1 MNNMMGLIYTNANE
15 PLGELTSV
23 RGTAALPVCAR
34 YRVIDFILSS
44 LVSSGARNVGII
56 MQKNYHSLME
66 HLGSGKEWDLH
77 GKHQGLAIL
86 PPFLTHDNVGVY
98 AGFMDAVKSNLTYL
112 RQSRE
117 RYVLVTETGM
127 VYNARYDDMLKQH
140 VSTGADVTLMYTD
153 DPGVVRSGNSGRYL
167 DVDVNGRV
175 KDIEVEPSLAHYCNT
190 FMECFLIRR
199 ELLIDLVDRALSR
212 AQYHFVRDVLISA
225 LRDGSLKIYGWR
237 NPGKVWKL
245 DSVQAYFN
253 CSMDLLKPEVRK
265 ELFNTERPVWGKQRD
280 DMPTRYAPGAV
291 VKNSLLADGCVIE
304 GTVENSIIFRGV
316 RVQKGAVVRNAIVM
330 QDGYI
335 MSNTELEGCVLD
347 KGVIVREGTRLIAP
361 ATYPTVIG
369 KNMII

>member
-1 MNNMMGLIYTNANE
+1 MNNMMGLIYTTANDS
-15 PLGELTSV
+15 LDALTSV
-23 RGTAALPVCAR
+23 RGTAAVPVCAR
-34 YRVIDFILSS
+34 YRVIDFLLSS
-44 LVSSGARNVGII
+44 LASSGARNIGVI

-98 AGFMDAVKSNLTYL
+98 GGFMDAVKSNLSYL
-112 RQSRE
+112 RQCRE
-117 RYVLVTETGM
+117 RYVMVTETGM

-140 VSTGADVTLMYTD
+140 IKTGADVTLMYTD
-153 DPGVVRSGNSGRYL
+153 DPCVVRSGNSGRYL

-175 KDIEVEPSLAHYCNT
+175 KDIEVEPALAHYRNT
-190 FMECFLIRR
+190 FMEAFLIRR
-199 ELLIDLVDRALSR
+199 ELLIDLVDRALAR

-237 NPGKVWKL
+237 NPGKVWKI

-253 CSMDLLKPEVRK
+253 CSMDLLKPEIRK
-265 ELFNTERPVWGKQRD
+265 ELFSTERPIWGKQRD

-291 VKNSLLADGCVIE
+291 VKNSILADGCVIE

-316 RVQKGAVVRNAIVM
+316 RVQKGAVVKNAIIM

-335 MSNTELEGCVLD
+335 MSNTHLECCILD
-347 KGVIVREGTRLIAP
+347 KGVIVREGTKLIAP

-369 KNMII
+369 KNTIL

>member
-1 MNNMMGLIYTNANE
+1 MNNMMGLIYTTANDS
-15 PLGELTSV
+15 LGALTEV
-23 RGTAALPVCAR
+23 RGAAAVPVCAR
-34 YRVIDFILSS
+34 YRVIDFLLSS
-44 LVSSGARNVGII
+44 LASSGARNIGVI

-86 PPFLTHDNVGVY
+86 PPFLTHDSVGVY
-98 AGFMDAVKSNLTYL
+98 NGFMDAVKSNLSYL
-112 RQSRE
+112 RQCRE
-117 RYVLVTETGM
+117 RYVMVTETGM
-127 VYNARYDDMLKQH
+127 VYNARYDDMLEQH
-140 VSTGADVTLMYTD
+140 IKTGADVTLMYTD

-175 KDIEVEPSLAHYCNT
+175 KDIEVEPALAHYKNT
-190 FMECFLIRR
+190 FMEAFLIRR

-245 DSVQAYFN
+245 DTVQAYYN
-253 CSMDLLKPEVRK
+253 CSMDLLNPAIRK
-265 ELFNTERPVWGKQRD
+265 ELFNTERPIWGKQRD

-291 VKNSLLADGCVIE
+291 VKNSLLADGCIIE
-304 GTVENSIIFRGV
+304 GTVENSIISRGV
-316 RVQKGAVVRNAIVM
+316 RVQKGAVVRNAIIL

-335 MSNTELEGCVLD
+335 MSNTHLECCILD
-347 KGVIVREGTRLIAP
+347 KSVIVREGTRLIAP
-361 ATYPTVIG
+361 ATYPNVVA
-369 KNMII
+369 KNTIL

>member
-1 MNNMMGLIYTNANE
+1 MNNMMGLIYTTAYDS
-15 PLGELTSV
+15 LDKLTTL
-23 RGTAALPVCAR
+23 RGTAAVPVCAR
-34 YRVIDFILSS
+34 YRVIDFMLSS
-44 LVSSGARNVGII
+44 LASSGARNIGVI

-98 AGFMDAVKSNLTYL
+98 GGFMDAIKSNLTYL
-112 RQSRE
+112 RQCRE
-117 RYVLVTETGM
+117 RYVMITETGM
-127 VYNARYDDMLKQH
+127 LYTARYDDMLKQH
-140 VSTGADVTLMYTD
+140 IKTGADVTLMYTD
-153 DPGVVRSGNSGRYL
+153 DRGVVRTGNSGRYL
-167 DVDVNGRV
+167 DVDENGRV
-175 KDIEVEPSLAHYCNT
+175 KDIEVEPSLAHYPNT
-190 FMECFLIRR
+190 FMEAFIIRR

-245 DSVQAYFN
+245 DTVQAYYN
-253 CSMDLLKPEVRK
+253 CSMDLLNPETRK
-265 ELFNTERPVWGKQRD
+265 ELFGTDRPVWGKQRD

-316 RVQKGAVVRNAIVM
+316 HVHKGAVIKNAIIM

-335 MSNTELEGCVLD
+335 MSNTHLECCILD
-347 KGVIVREGTRLIAP
+347 KGVIVREGTKLIAP
-361 ATYPTVIG
+361 ATYPNVVG
-369 KNMII
+369 KNMTI